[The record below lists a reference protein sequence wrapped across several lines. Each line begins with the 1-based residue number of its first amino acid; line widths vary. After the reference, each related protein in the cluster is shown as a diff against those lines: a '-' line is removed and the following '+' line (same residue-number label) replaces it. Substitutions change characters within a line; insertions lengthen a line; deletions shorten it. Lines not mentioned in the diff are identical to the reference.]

1 MVFDRGKDKIKIRW
15 SDDIPTEQ
23 CKSIPQ
29 GTVAEVTTDEGEE
42 KEVCLL
48 AFDDGGDPVDIDWSE
63 LGAEGIQLKKD

>member
-1 MVFDRGKDKIKIRW
+1 MVFNRGKDEIKIRW
-15 SDDIPTEQ
+15 SDDIPSKQ
-23 CKSIPQ
+23 CKEIPQ

-63 LGAEGIQLKKD
+63 LGTEGIRLKE